1 MEQMH
6 RRLNSIFACAVAGIT
21 FFTYLAIVAPTVS
34 FWDCGEYAASCHTL
48 EIPHP
53 PGNPLYIMMSRVVSM
68 SLFFVKDFAYRLNL
82 LTVVFDTLVIL
93 FVYLIIVRVLIGF
106 WGIPDTRWKQI
117 AVYVGAIMG
126 ALFAALG
133 RTYLFCSVE
142 AEVNGPELL
151 PIAINTWL
159 GLMWAQS
166 KDPRRDRLLLLITYI
181 AFLGIGIHMY
191 SMVVLAPMFLF
202 VVLVDKQKLRDWR
215 LWGTAAA
222 CGVVMYDIP
231 LFVGL
236 GSATAFIALVAS
248 LVKGQNQRK
257 WRFCFWFAAFAILGF
272 SCHLYIPIRSALNPM
287 IDENHPASVKSFND
301 YLQRKQY
308 GSESMVE
315 RMFWR
320 RGTWSHQFG
329 VEGNMGF
336 GGFFITQFFHF
347 SDLDMQNDGQ
357 GRPYIF
363 SKDGATAGWGKILVY
378 MIPIGL
384 ILFGFFYLF
393 KRYRNVAILLISM
406 ELVMTLGLVF
416 YMNFAD
422 GTKAEQRDYIA
433 WAQHGRQGPMPVV
446 HREVRVRDYFW
457 VGGFLFQGMW
467 MGISAS
473 CLLYLLFTN
482 RRKFLRTTVA
492 PMCAMLFVVSPALP
506 FSQNVKDQSRHGNYV
521 PFDYA
526 YNLLMTCEREGIIFT
541 NGDNDTFPLW
551 ALQEAYGIRRDVRIV
566 NLSLLNTDWYGKQLK
581 DLEPK
586 APLSFTHEQI
596 EGLTHEL
603 NPFAEP
609 TPYTMPNAGI
619 SIVIPGRK
627 EQNALRVQDKMVLN
641 IVDSNK
647 WRKPVYFAVTVSEDN
662 FMGLDPYLQ
671 MQGLAYRIM
680 PSVVPQDKRVDIDRT
695 VYLLDKVYRFR
706 GLGDGSAA
714 LDETAQKLLSNY
726 AACYIQIAL
735 TLRKPLLDLKDDIDK
750 MKKEMAD
757 TAKKAAPYQAAL
769 LAGKQKEY
777 DSKLDLAVTKMNQ
790 CVSLM
795 PWDWRPRMLR
805 QEFLVN
811 HNRLA
816 EAEAR
821 AKEALLVDP
830 NNIEYQKMLAQAL
843 EFEGKRNEANSMLK
857 SLISR
862 DPDPWNACAT
872 LARNYED
879 IRQYDSA
886 ISVVEQFQQAHP
898 GDRRAGEL
906 IARYQI
912 LKKASQAEPAAK
924 GGTADSSKKP
934 GFPLKLAPKG

>member
-21 FFTYLAIVAPTVS
+21 FFTYLSIVAPTVS

-53 PGNPLYIMMSRVVSM
+53 PGNPLYIMMGRVVSM
-68 SLFFVKDFAYRLNL
+68 SLFFVNDFSYRLNL
-82 LTVVFDTLVIL
+82 LTILMDTLII
-93 FVYLIIVRVLIGF
+93 FFAYLIIVRVLTGF
-106 WGIPDTRWKQI
+106 MGIPDTRWKQI
-117 AVYVGAIMG
+117 TVYVGAITG
-126 ALFAALG
+126 ALFSAFG
-133 RTYLFCSVE
+133 RTYLFTSVE
-142 AEVNGPELL
+142 AEVNGPQLL
-151 PIAINTWL
+151 AIVLNTWL
-159 GLMWAQS
+159 GLIWAQS

-202 VVLVDKQKLRDWR
+202 VVLVDKKKMRDWR

-231 LFVGL
+231 LFVWL
-236 GSATAFIALVAS
+236 GSATAVIALVAS
-248 LVKGQNQRK
+248 LVKGENQRK
-257 WRFCFWFAAFAILGF
+257 WRFCFWFAALAIVGF

-287 IDENHPASVKSFND
+287 IDENHPATVKSFND

-320 RGTWSHQFG
+320 RGTWSHQLG

-347 SDLDMQNDGQ
+347 SNLDMQNDGQ
-357 GRPYIF
+357 GKPYIF
-363 SKDGATAGWGKILVY
+363 SSDGAAAGWGKMLLY
-378 MIPIGL
+378 MIPVGF
-384 ILFGFFYLF
+384 ILFGFYYLF
-393 KRYRNVAILLISM
+393 KKHRNVAILLIMM

-422 GTKAEQRDYIA
+422 GTKAEQRDYVA
-433 WAQHGRQGPMPVV
+433 WAQHGKQGPMPVV

-482 RRKFLRTTVA
+482 RRKFLQTTVA
-492 PMCAMLFVVSPALP
+492 PVCAMLFVVSPALP

-551 ALQEAYGIRRDVRIV
+551 ALQEAFGIRKDVRIV

-603 NPFAEP
+603 NPFTEP

-619 SIVIPGRK
+619 NIVIPGRQQ
-627 EQNALRVQDKMVLN
+627 QNALRVQDKMVLN

-647 WRKPVYFAVTVSEDN
+647 WRKPIYFAVTVSEDN

-671 MQGLAYRIM
+671 MQGLVYRVM
-680 PSVVPQDKRVDIDRT
+680 PSVVSQDKRMDIDKT
-695 VYLLDKVYRFR
+695 IYFLDKVYRFR
-706 GLGDGSAA
+706 GLGDGSAN
-714 LDETAQKLLSNY
+714 LEETTQKLLSNY
-726 AACYIQIAL
+726 AACYIQVAL
-735 TLRKPLLDLKDDIDK
+735 SLRKPLMEMRDEIEVLRKQ
-750 MKKEMAD
+750 MAD
-757 TAKKAAPYQAAL
+757 PSKKAAPDAAAL
-769 LAGKQKEY
+769 LKSKQRDYERT
-777 DSKLDLAVTKMNQ
+777 LDIVVEKMDQ
-790 CVSLM
+790 CVALM

-805 QEFLVN
+805 QEFLIN
-811 HNRLA
+811 HGRPQ
-816 EAEAR
+816 EAER
-821 AKEALLVDP
+821 RVREALIIDP
-830 NNIEYQKMLAQAL
+830 DNLEYHKMLAQAL
-843 EFEGKRNEANSMLK
+843 EQEGKYKEAN
-857 SLISR
+857 
-862 DPDPWNACAT
+862 AT
-872 LARNYED
+872 LKRVSAGDSDSWEACLTLTKNYEGMK
-879 IRQYDSA
+879 QYDSA
-886 ISVVEQFQQAHP
+886 LAVAERFAQSHP
-898 GDRRAGEL
+898 GDRRAAEL
-906 IARYQI
+906 ITRYTYM
-912 LKKASQAEPAAK
+912 KKASATAAAAK
-924 GGTADSSKKP
+924 PPVSVKLVPDKK
-934 GFPLKLAPKG
+934 